1 MDKAGNRNPSTAKFA
16 FRCSQNE
23 DVALF
28 ASGDQAHAVV
38 RMADL
43 HDSLGAPAVES
54 ASFLDELSRYFP
66 DAISF
71 ATGRPF
77 EGFFAI
83 EDLHRYLRV
92 YSDHLRAKFHGD
104 EARTRRTIMQYG
116 RARGIIHELIAR
128 HLQVDEGITADP
140 ESIVVTVGCQE
151 GLYLTLRALRRTAE
165 DVVLAVRPCYTGLA
179 GAAELVDMP
188 LLPVADSPEGID
200 LADLARVVE
209 RAKADGLR
217 PRACYVAADFG
228 DPSGAC
234 LSRTT
239 REGLL
244 RLADEHDF
252 LVLEDNPAGTF
263 GGRTGR
269 PPALKALDTTGR
281 VIHLGSFSRTGFPGA
296 RVGYVVADQR
306 VTGTTGPFADQ
317 LAKIKGMLTVNTSPF
332 AQAVIGG
339 KLLENGYSL
348 RAANTREAKVYRE
361 NRQQVLEGLAARFP
375 VDTGPRVTWNTP
387 GGGFFAVLTVP
398 FDVGDDLLEQ
408 SARQHRVLWTPMH
421 HFYGDGRPRP
431 QLRLSFGNLSPV
443 EIERGLDR
451 LTSFVHERC
460 D

>member
-1 MDKAGNRNPSTAKFA
+1 MFVSSEK
-16 FRCSQNE
+16 E
-23 DVALF
+23 
-28 ASGDQAHAVV
+28 HAVL
-38 RMADL
+38 DL
-43 HDSLGAPAVES
+43 AELHGSLGAPAMES
-54 ASFLDELSRYFP
+54 ANLLDELARYFP

-83 EDLHRYLRV
+83 EDVHRYLRV
-92 YSDHLRAKFHGD
+92 YSDHLREKFHGD
-104 EARTRRTIMQYG
+104 EARTRRTVMQYG
-116 RARGIIHELIAR
+116 RTSGIIRELIAR
-128 HLQVDEGITADP
+128 HLQVDEGFAVDP
-140 ESIVVTVGCQE
+140 ESIVVTVGSQE
-151 GLYLTLRALRRTAE
+151 GLYLTLRALRRDAK

-200 LADLARVVE
+200 LADLAKTVTK
-209 RAKADGLR
+209 AKSDGLR
-217 PRACYVAADFG
+217 PRACYVAPDSAG
-228 DPSGAC
+228 TS

-252 LVLEDNPAGTF
+252 LVLEDNPDGI
-263 GGRTGR
+263 GGSQGR
-269 PPALKALDTTGR
+269 PPTLKALDTTGR
-281 VIHLGSFSRTGFPGA
+281 VVHLGSFSRTGFPGA

-306 VTGTTGPFADQ
+306 VNGASGPFADQ
-317 LAKIKGMLTVNTSPF
+317 LAKIKNMLTVNTSSV

-339 KLLENGYSL
+339 KLLENECSL

-361 NRQQVLEGLAARFP
+361 NRRQVLEGLAIRFP
-375 VDTGPRVTWNTP
+375 AGAGPRVTWSSP
-387 GGGFFAVLTVP
+387 GGEFFTVLTVP

-408 SARQHRVLWTPMH
+408 SARRHRVLWTPMH

-451 LTSFVHERC
+451 LAGFVHERC